1 MIETTTK
8 TPAELEQEFYSKPF
22 YMSYSG
28 LNKMLYSPSLWYKH
42 YVLQQREEKVESY
55 LIDGKV
61 IHTLLLDDGSFEKN
75 FVLLPSSLPTG
86 NSRLIIDKVF
96 SKNEEYIKGY
106 LPGGTITLDDFSTDI
121 LNMLIDIN
129 LHQSLKTDG
138 QRLTKIITE
147 ENNTYFE
154 FLKTKAN
161 RDIIDSE
168 TLQRCNEAVDILRN
182 HSQTSELLGLYRSEM
197 ENIEMFN
204 EIELSMDKDYTGLS
218 FGLKGIAD
226 SIQVNHDKKTI
237 YINDLKTTSKS
248 ISDFEET
255 IKFYNY
261 NLQAAIYDRLVKHV
275 YKDIIK
281 PDWSVIFNFVVID
294 KYNQVYCFEVSK
306 STLSMWG
313 DELTKRLIEADWH
326 YKNKNY
332 NLPYKFAIGPVI
344 L

>member
-1 MIETTTK
+1 MIETTQK

-28 LNKMLYSPSLWYKH
+28 LNKMLFSPMLWYKH

-61 IHTLLLDDGSFEKN
+61 IHTLLLDDGSFDKN
-75 FVLLPSSLPTG
+75 FILLPSTLPTG
-86 NSRLIIDKVF
+86 NSRLVIDKVF
-96 SKNEEYIKGY
+96 EKHKEHILSSF
-106 LPGGTITLDDFSTDI
+106 GTIGTLDDFGKDI
-121 LNMLIDIN
+121 LDILKQIN
-129 LHQSLKTDG
+129 LHQALKTNE
-138 QRLTKIITE
+138 QRFAKIITE
-147 ENNTYFE
+147 ETTSYFE
-154 FLKTKAN
+154 FLKSRGK
-161 RDIIDSE
+161 RDLIDSE

-182 HSQTSELLGLYRSEM
+182 DSRTGDLLGLYKSEM

-204 EIELSMDKDYTGLS
+204 EIELSMDKDITQLS

-226 SIQVNHDKKTI
+226 SIQVNHDKKCI
-237 YINDLKTTSKS
+237 YINDLKTTGKT

-261 NLQAAIYDRLVKHV
+261 NLQAAVYHRLVRHH
-275 YKDIIK
+275 YKSILKD
-281 PDWSVIFNFVVID
+281 DWTLHFNFIVID

-306 STLSMWG
+306 STLSLWD
-313 DELTKRLIEADWH
+313 DELKKKLLEADWH
-326 YKNKNY
+326 YKNKQY
-332 NLPYKFAIGPVI
+332 NLPYKFATSQVI

>member
-1 MIETTTK
+1 MIETK
-8 TPAELEQEFYSKPF
+8 QITPAELEQEFYSKPF

-28 LNKMLYSPSLWYKH
+28 LNKMLFSPMLWYKH

-61 IHTLLLDDGSFEKN
+61 IHTLLLDDGSFDKN
-75 FVLLPSSLPTG
+75 FILLPSTLPTG
-86 NSRLIIDKVF
+86 NSRLVIDKVF
-96 SKNEEYIKGY
+96 EKHKEHILSSF
-106 LPGGTITLDDFSTDI
+106 GTIGTLDDFGKDI
-121 LNMLIDIN
+121 LDILKQIN
-129 LHQSLKTDG
+129 LHQALKTDE
-138 QRLTKIITE
+138 QRFAKIITDE
-147 ENNTYFE
+147 TTSYFE
-154 FLKTKAN
+154 FLKQKNN

-182 HSQTSELLGLYRSEM
+182 DSRTGDLLGLYKSEM

-204 EIELSMDKDYTGLS
+204 EIELSVEKDITQLS

-226 SIQVNHDKKTI
+226 SIQVNHDKKCI
-237 YINDLKTTSKS
+237 YINDLKTTGKT

-261 NLQAAIYDRLVKHV
+261 NLQAAVYHRLVRHH
-275 YKDIIK
+275 YKSILKD
-281 PDWSVIFNFVVID
+281 DWVLHFNFIVID

-306 STLSMWG
+306 STLSLWD
-313 DELTKRLIEADWH
+313 DELKKKLLEADWH
-326 YKNKNY
+326 YKNKQY
-332 NLPYKFAIGPVI
+332 NLPYKFATSQVI